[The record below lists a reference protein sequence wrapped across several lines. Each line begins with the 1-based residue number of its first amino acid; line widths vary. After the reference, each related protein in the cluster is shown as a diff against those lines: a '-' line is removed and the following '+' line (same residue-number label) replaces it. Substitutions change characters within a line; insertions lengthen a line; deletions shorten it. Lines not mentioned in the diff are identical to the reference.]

1 MKKEESHDPIE
12 HLRHLQ
18 ELSECDDETLQ
29 DISESIKEI
38 SLLMISIALE
48 NKSAKK

>member
-1 MKKEESHDPIE
+1 MKIEENYEPTE
-12 HLRHLQ
+12 HLRQLP
-18 ELSECDDETLQ
+18 ELSECDDETLNN
-29 DISESIKEI
+29 ISDSIKEI